1 MKNSIKIAIIVVV
14 ALIIGIAAVYFMR
27 PVASVTHDVEKPV
40 ATTDFEKKI
49 EHRVD
54 TEIKDK
60 EYADAHR
67 AYADIL
73 QAIEMEA
80 SITLGDGKKKLSE
93 SEAKKC
99 KQMVFYEFA
108 PIFTQYGTGYLA
120 GHNWAEATLG
130 ALRNEAQS
138 LQAMGIAE
146 GGTQTAQKLATIIK
160 AVNDYHAAWQVARS
174 ASGCTTPS
182 AISNLQAKINAY
194 KHAPLTNCA
203 ELMQA
208 LNNAPTVARN
218 SAASGVASYCRGVAS
233 RCTGYS
239 NYNAWMSAY
248 DEALGR
254 ISSFRSSF
262 GTTTADLQAAAQAL
276 KSADQRALE
285 YYTNRAVNGGSSR
298 VSSGDHSA
306 SPSAG
311 AARESADDSDEDW

>member
-1 MKNSIKIAIIVVV
+1 MKNSIKIAIIVAV
-14 ALIIGIAAVYFMR
+14 ALIIGIVAIYFMR
-27 PVASVTHDVEKPV
+27 SVGSVTHDVEKPV

-60 EYADAHR
+60 DYAEAHR
-67 AYADIL
+67 AYNDIL
-73 QAIEMEA
+73 QTIEMEA

-93 SEAKKC
+93 SEARKC

-120 GHNWAEATLG
+120 GHTWAEG
-130 ALRNEAQS
+130 ALNALHSEAQS
-138 LQAMGIAE
+138 LQAMGFAE
-146 GGTQTAQKLATIIK
+146 SGTQTAQKLATIIK

-182 AISNLQAKINAY
+182 AIASLQAKANAY
-194 KHAPLTNCA
+194 KHAPLTNCTA
-203 ELMQA
+203 LMQA
-208 LNNAPTVARN
+208 LNNAPAAART
-218 SAASGVASYCRGVAS
+218 SAAKSVASYCNGVAS

-248 DEALGR
+248 DEAMGR

-262 GTTTADLQAAAQAL
+262 GTTTGDLQAAAAAL
-276 KSADQRALE
+276 KRADERALE
-285 YYTNRAVNGGSSR
+285 HYSNRIAGGGSSR
-298 VSSGDHSA
+298 AKSEEPSNPSSA
-306 SPSAG
+306 PVAP
-311 AARESADDSDEDW
+311 DDTDEDW